1 MKYLTSK
8 ILSVMLLQLLVI
20 SVFVA
25 QAQSPNPQE
34 TLNQYLSELQN
45 NPNDYA
51 LREKIIRHVQ
61 TMKPAPAIPEEARRH
76 YVKGR
81 ALSEDAKQPSEF
93 ADAAGE
99 FQKALL
105 VAPWWGEAYL
115 LMGIALEAAQRYDDA
130 TTSLKLSMSANQS
143 EELRRKTQDEIY
155 KIEAKAERAAKKTLE
170 DRQKQQDNAE
180 TKKYNEQED
189 WLKKLDGARYS
200 YSFRD
205 DDDGS
210 TITWALEIQG
220 KALIQTTN
228 GFARRQWGEWG
239 RFEILGREFVQNQQL
254 QKMAFRISETTITV
268 TSENNDGSHRSVQVY
283 RRER

>member
-1 MKYLTSK
+1 MKLR
-8 ILSVMLLQLLVI
+8 M
-20 SVFVA
+20 VFVCLFSIA
-25 QAQSPNPQE
+25 TLLAVVSANAQSTPAQE
-34 TLNQYLSELQN
+34 TLNQYISDLQN

-51 LREKIIRHVQ
+51 LRERIIKLVQ

-130 TTSLKLSMSANQS
+130 TASLKLSMSANSS

-155 KIEAKAERAAKKTLE
+155 KIEAKAERAAKKTVE
-170 DRQKQQDNAE
+170 DRQKQQEDAE
-180 TKKYNEQED
+180 TKKAKEQED

-205 DDDGS
+205 DDGS

-220 KALIQTTN
+220 KTLIQTTN
-228 GFARRQWGEWG
+228 GFARGHWGEWG

-254 QKMAFRISETTITV
+254 QKIEFRISETTITV
-268 TSENNDGSHRSVQVY
+268 TNENNNGGYRSVQVY